1 MNSLKQV
8 LAHYR
13 GLSSQDADKI
23 TAEDVRAAEAR
34 LLDVERRFQSG
45 EHLTDEELLFLKD
58 VREAEQK
65 ILSEI

>member
-45 EHLTDEELLFLKD
+45 EHLTDKELLFLED

>member
-45 EHLTDEELLFLKD
+45 EHVTDEERSFLES
-58 VREAEQK
+58 VREAERK

>member
-45 EHLTDEELLFLKD
+45 EHLTDEELFFLED
-58 VREAEQK
+58 VRKAERK
-65 ILSEI
+65 IMSEI

>member
-45 EHLTDEELLFLKD
+45 EHVTDEERSFLKG
-58 VREAEQK
+58 VLEAERK